1 LSRSFARCIAPFLV
15 FFASNHVLNAQPAA
29 DLPNLTLGSAVVSGF
44 SGTIGPDPSRA
55 LPSNRSAIDLTFID
69 PKGVSAEIL
78 DLSRPG
84 KPWDASLLSA
94 PKTFKITAAQVGQV
108 FGVAI
113 GDQPQPNIYLGATS
127 AFGLHIGHRM
137 PDGTIQRLRTGGP
150 GAQWAEGQF
159 GLGLQ
164 GGPGSI
170 YVVDG
175 RTGGVSLLA
184 NVMLDGVPNPG
195 PGLGNI
201 AFDGA
206 HKQLFVS
213 DLYTGMIHRIGLDGA
228 DLGHLDHGVSVR
240 TTAQLAPVAFDPRR
254 RLVITNSQ
262 FAVDNPQ
269 TWGFAA
275 PARQVWAVTLHN
287 DRLYYSVGEG
297 PQIWSIGIQPDGNF
311 ASDGRLEADIPP
323 QASPM
328 PVTDIAFSARGTMI
342 VAQRG
347 VPGSG
352 FYDYSAFT
360 SPGEPR
366 VLRFVPKRPGDPPS
380 PGLWVPQPQEIP
392 VGFAGSYR
400 NANGGIAFSYGYDAN
415 GALNATACEATLLA
429 TGERLRVNAALSQRL
444 SPGGPQPVD
453 GLQIGPADAVLDVN
467 APPWASYFADYDDRF
482 DGKTATGSMG
492 SVRAFTMPCAGQV
505 AVSGGGANPP
515 YVSGPRDGGGGS
527 GGGGGGGEGGCLGPD
542 CPHPPNAC
550 FASTGTFE
558 CNPVTGQWVYKLSV
572 SGPGWINSVSAVSLT
587 SGVSVPGGTIPLN
600 PATIPVS
607 GKPGSSG
614 VIEICVF
621 NATAA
626 ASGKPYDC
634 CRTRVNVT
642 IPTRACGIR
651 R

>member
-1 LSRSFARCIAPFLV
+1 LSRFLSRCLLLSLLFPSSI
-15 FFASNHVLNAQPAA
+15 HVLKAQQAA
-29 DLPNLTLGSAVVSGF
+29 DIPNLTLGSVVVSGF
-44 SGTIGPDPSRA
+44 SGTVLPDPSKA
-55 LPSNRSAIDLTFID
+55 LPRNTAAVDLTFID
-69 PKGVSAEIL
+69 PKGVSAEII

-84 KPWDASLLSA
+84 KPWDASLLPA
-94 PKTFKITAAQVGQV
+94 PKTFKVTAALVGQV

-113 GDQPQPNIYLGATS
+113 GDQQRPNIYLSATS
-127 AFGLHIGHRM
+127 AYGLHIVRRAPG
-137 PDGTIQRLRTGGP
+137 GQTERLKTGGP

-159 GLGLQ
+159 GIGLQ
-164 GGPGSI
+164 GGPGSV

-175 RTGGVSLLA
+175 GTGAVSLLA

-240 TTAQLAPVAFDPRR
+240 SAAQLAPVAFDPRR

-275 PARQVWAVTLHN
+275 PPRQVWAVTLRH

-311 ASDGRLEADIPP
+311 ASDARLEAEIPP
-323 QASPM
+323 RGSPM
-328 PVTDIAFSARGTMI
+328 PVTDIAFSAQGAMI

-347 VPGSG
+347 APGSG
-352 FYDYSAFT
+352 FYNYSAFT
-360 SPGEPR
+360 RPGEPQ

-380 PGLWVPQPQEIP
+380 PGLWNPQPQESP

-400 NANGGIAFSYGYDAN
+400 NSNGGVAFSYGYDAN
-415 GALNATACEATLLA
+415 GALNATACDATLLA
-429 TGERLRVNAALSQRL
+429 TGERLRVNPALSERL

-453 GLQIGPADAVLDVN
+453 GLQIGPSDAVLDVN
-467 APPWASYFADYDDRF
+467 APPWTSYFADYDDTF
-482 DGKTATGSMG
+482 DGKAATGSMG
-492 SVRAFTMPCAGQV
+492 SVRAFTMPCAGQI
-505 AVSGGGANPP
+505 ASSGGGAANPP
-515 YVSGPRDGGGGS
+515 YVSGPQ
-527 GGGGGGGEGGCLGPD
+527 GGGGGGGGGCIGPD
-542 CPHPPNAC
+542 CPPPPPNAC
-550 FASTGTFE
+550 FASTGAFE

-572 SGPGWINSVSAVSLT
+572 NGPGWINSVSAVSLT

-607 GKPGSSG
+607 GKPGSSA